1 MERLLELLKLS
12 QFQHQILPIDEI
24 RQIISDLVDAEVDFS
39 KIDIETLCC
48 ILFNLT
54 QNIDKNVLFGDEFVA
69 MISKIINHFMNR
81 DISRPVGL
89 LLESI
94 FKTLSRENCHALVDD
109 ELVQFVVKFMNWK
122 KGCAVIARKYCVIA
136 MRISV
141 VCPNLIP
148 NFIEHIDIAQ
158 VKKLVGDERNNS
170 ETFFAIYNWIYHISA
185 QPCGIEFILK
195 EPDYFTKILCELV
208 KNTTLQ
214 IFFHKAIVALENLLR
229 LENPEIQK
237 MARSELIG
245 CVPNMTK
252 VHFPPDLKE
261 RWDSVQKMF

>member
-1 MERLLELLKLS
+1 MERLSQLS
-12 QFQHQILPIDEI
+12 QFQLGNLSIIEI
-24 RQIISDLVDAEVDFS
+24 RQIISDLANKDFDFS
-39 KIDIETLCC
+39 IIDIENLFR

-69 MISKIINHFMNR
+69 MIRKIIDHFMNR
-81 DISRPVGL
+81 DISRHVVL

-94 FKTLSRENCHALVDD
+94 FKSLSRENCDALVDD
-109 ELVQFVVKFMNWK
+109 AFVQFVVKFMRWT
-122 KGCAVIARKYCVIA
+122 KGGVIIVRKYGALA

-141 VCPNLIP
+141 VCPSRIP
-148 NFIEHIDIAQ
+148 EFIEYVDITQ
-158 VKKLVGDERNNS
+158 VKKLVKDS
-170 ETFFAIYNWIYHISA
+170 ENDIETKFVIYNWIYHISN

-214 IFFHKAIVALENLLR
+214 IFFQKAVMALENLLR
-229 LENPEIQK
+229 LGNPVVQEV
-237 MARSELIG
+237 ARSEITE
-245 CVPNMTK
+245 CIPNMTK

-261 RWDSVQKMF
+261 RWDRVQKMF